1 MANYSN
7 LVDLGMS
14 KESCVILLHEFRA
27 HDRALIGMQCVRLN
41 AKTENVRG
49 SAAIV
54 TATLEEIRIWY
65 AWLTRQIWLVPFS
78 DCVGFDIGLWKES
91 TSDNLAKIS
100 GIWQSDIYIYSTVKT
115 TLVIWEKRHG

>member
-1 MANYSN
+1 MPCRQMAISELTACRVPQMANYSN

-41 AKTENVRG
+41 VQTENVRG

-54 TATLEEIRIWY
+54 TATLEDIRIWY
-65 AWLTRQIWLVPFS
+65 AWLTRQIWLVLFA
-78 DCVGFDIGLWKES
+78 DCVGSTIGL
-91 TSDNLAKIS
+91 
-100 GIWQSDIYIYSTVKT
+100 
-115 TLVIWEKRHG
+115 